1 MVLRR
6 PDGEDHSEPEDEAQ
20 SEDDDQAPPRA
31 VTRRVKRQVES
42 EGSSDEVNKIR
53 KITQEI
59 DDAGFPLTW
68 DEDKKYDLEY
78 FDDPLPPTLQDK
90 SVEEGLRSSLMGNAS
105 LLRLAPDIQHH
116 AGNLPDERA
125 APSTAVEAAEGTMTE
140 TTAANVPITNPAAA
154 NAAAAASAAATA
166 TAMDFPKLRKRTKRN
181 LTEELECICGQEV
194 TEQQRQSSALQ
205 CTRAG
210 CETIWVW
217 V

>member
-1 MVLRR
+1 
-6 PDGEDHSEPEDEAQ
+6 
-20 SEDDDQAPPRA
+20 
-31 VTRRVKRQVES
+31 
-42 EGSSDEVNKIR
+42 
-53 KITQEI
+53 
-59 DDAGFPLTW
+59 
-68 DEDKKYDLEY
+68 
-78 FDDPLPPTLQDK
+78 
-90 SVEEGLRSSLMGNAS
+90 MGNAS

-210 CETIWVW
+210 CETIWFLGSMPSVQTRAVGRDGYSCGKRRW
-217 V
+217 TGAERAEKEWAKSKKDSRKTRRCAGACE